1 MIEYNKLFND
11 IIFTQMTNNN
21 SLNLFLFIILSL
33 LVSIV
38 IDMVF
43 GELPTPVHPVVIMG
57 SIIGFFKNVF
67 IKIKNKLSGL
77 LLIIF
82 TASAVS
88 IIVYVF
94 YAIGM
99 LNVILLFIIFS
110 VLLSSSF
117 SINMLLQTAIDVE
130 NDLKTSLDKAR
141 ESVSYLVSRS
151 TDELTES
158 FIVSATIESL
168 TENITDSY
176 VAPIFYYFI
185 FTLIIM
191 IYPVNNALYFL
202 LLIPLLYR
210 LSNTM
215 DAMVGYETDE
225 LKDIGFFP
233 AKIDDILNYIPARIA
248 GLYVVLSA
256 WLLKLDWKNSYRIMK
271 RDARNCPSPNSGYT
285 MASTAGALNIQLIK
299 KDTYILGDEN
309 KTIETNDIENAVKL
323 SKYTII
329 LFTATILLLLIM
341 FKVIL

>member
-11 IIFTQMTNNN
+11 IIFTQMTYNN

-33 LVSIV
+33 LVAIV

-43 GELPTPVHPVVIMG
+43 GELPTAIHPVVIMG
-57 SIIGFFKNVF
+57 SIISFFKNVF
-67 IKIKNKLSGL
+67 IKIKNRISGL
-77 LLIIF
+77 LLVLF
-82 TASAVS
+82 AVFAVS

-94 YAIGM
+94 YAIGK
-99 LNVILLFIIFS
+99 LNVILLFIVFS
-110 VLLSSSF
+110 ILLSSSF

-151 TDELTES
+151 TEELTES

-176 VAPIFYYFI
+176 IAPIFYYFI

-191 IYPVNNALYFL
+191 IYPINDALYFL
-202 LLIPLLYR
+202 LLIPMLYR
-210 LSNTM
+210 LYNTL
-215 DAMVGYETDE
+215 DAMVGYQTDE
-225 LKDIGFFP
+225 LNDIGYFP
-233 AKIDDILNYIPARIA
+233 AKLDDVLNYIPARIA

-256 WLLKLDWKNSYRIMK
+256 CLLKLDWKNSYQIMM

-309 KTIETNDIENAVKL
+309 KTIETDDIENAVKL
-323 SKYTII
+323 SKYTIM
-329 LFTATILLLLIM
+329 LFTVTVLLLLII

>member
-1 MIEYNKLFND
+1 MIEYNELFND

-33 LVSIV
+33 LVAIV
-38 IDMVF
+38 IDIVF
-43 GELPTPVHPVVIMG
+43 GELPTAIHPVVIMG
-57 SIIGFFKNVF
+57 SIISFFKNVF
-67 IKIKNKLSGL
+67 IKIKNRISGL
-77 LLIIF
+77 LLVLF
-82 TASAVS
+82 AVFAVS
-88 IIVYVF
+88 VIVYVF
-94 YAIGM
+94 YAIGK

-110 VLLSSSF
+110 ILLSSSF

-151 TDELTES
+151 TEELTES

-176 VAPIFYYFI
+176 IAPIFYYFI

-191 IYPVNNALYFL
+191 IYPINDALYFL
-202 LLIPLLYR
+202 LLIPMLYR
-210 LSNTM
+210 LFNTL
-215 DAMVGYETDE
+215 DAMVGYQTDE
-225 LKDIGFFP
+225 LKDIGYFP
-233 AKIDDILNYIPARIA
+233 AKIDDVLNYIPARIA
-248 GLYVVLSA
+248 GLYVILSA
-256 WLLKLDWKNSYRIMK
+256 CLLKLDWKNSYQIMM

-309 KTIETNDIENAVKL
+309 KTIETEDIENAVKL
-323 SKYTII
+323 SKYTIM
-329 LFTATILLLLIM
+329 LFTVTVLLLLII